1 MLSPTPMTFK
11 TNLPDASCPTLS
23 GFSLLEIRGAD
34 AAVFL
39 QAQTMNDVAGLE
51 PGQWQ
56 WNGWL
61 TPKGRVVALFA
72 LLRVAPEH
80 FLAVLPDF
88 PAAELQLRLQ
98 RFVFRSKLSLR
109 VAEDWLAASGPT
121 LALPVP
127 DRAEGALEH
136 GWAL

>member
-23 GFSLLEIRGAD
+23 GFSLLEIRGVD
-34 AAVFL
+34 AAAFL
-39 QAQTMNDVAGLE
+39 QAQTMNDVATLD

-72 LLRVAPEH
+72 LLRAAPDH
-80 FLAVLPDF
+80 FLALLPDY
-88 PAAELQLRLQ
+88 PAPELQQRLQ

-109 VAEDWLAASGPT
+109 VAEDWMAATGPT
-121 LALPVP
+121 QPTPIP
-127 DRAEGALEH
+127 DRAEGSLEH
-136 GWAL
+136 G